1 MISAFLK
8 LSQMYPNLKLVLETF
23 NGKNKGLTAQVDV
36 SMSLDLQKTADDLEA
51 CIFDFDSIFKV
62 VSDLCN
68 SCTDLEE
75 RISTC
80 SFGFRTV
87 HKNRTTSANVHCCI
101 NKQDNFQQSAD
112 CQIYPMAFL
121 HPAIAPFLQFLDST
135 SPVVRVQMYLEP
147 WSAHKNCNT
156 KYSIKSTGQNL
167 KKAIEGKSLNVSV
180 LKAGL
185 PNLAE
190 TLDASFRNWQ
200 RTSGT
205 RFEVA
210 VRLKLKHFSNP
221 AQTLFDIG
229 DGLNT
234 AWAHLESSF
243 TFSDIHSVVMH
254 SSLCTAATLLGYRAS
269 LDALND
275 NALEANQQS
284 TILEYVRYMNAI
296 IHSIPN
302 GRFILNNPK
311 LFLANIGFQAGRP
324 AALTPTLPRLVR
336 HQIAQVLPGLKL
348 NVDDP
353 PLISEPCQN
362 VINDRIELLKSSE
375 SLKASMVMCSCGMGF
390 FGCDRVAKLHI
401 HLLVNPSH
409 NSDKYT
415 ENCINGLH
423 WYATFIKQK
432 QELEEWIWNKGTME
446 QQALFQNASS
456 GKNTCCVGKAGTGKT
471 FGVKKLF
478 YFAVYIS
485 GHRSSPRLTAL

>member
-1 MISAFLK
+1 MKKTQVLYVPGGILHSIATTDKPTIETVQGGVFVKMPDPEHMNEVAKSWFWIKPLPPDFFVHLQDTLCDTAHEILSSTSLGLNQVGIEILQLRHSKIATPIPGGLLLVISAFLK

-284 TILEYVRYMNAI
+284 SIFEYVRYMNAI

-324 AALTPTLPRLVR
+324 AALTPTLPRLV
-336 HQIAQVLPGLKL
+336 
-348 NVDDP
+348 
-353 PLISEPCQN
+353 S
-362 VINDRIELLKSSE
+362 
-375 SLKASMVMCSCGMGF
+375 
-390 FGCDRVAKLHI
+390 
-401 HLLVNPSH
+401 
-409 NSDKYT
+409 
-415 ENCINGLH
+415 
-423 WYATFIKQK
+423 
-432 QELEEWIWNKGTME
+432 
-446 QQALFQNASS
+446 
-456 GKNTCCVGKAGTGKT
+456 
-471 FGVKKLF
+471 
-478 YFAVYIS
+478 
-485 GHRSSPRLTAL
+485 